1 MICINVDGTNVFC
14 HASKRTTCSDVIKMA
29 IPRQTSCNYVL
40 YESRDGVEKM
50 VDFRTRIHK
59 LVRSWGTE
67 KGQYSLV
74 ARPDRSARLTA
85 KLAAISKAKK
95 KLQRLRSVLVKGDMK
110 SNKLDGYHGDNMSV
124 DVNKVYKKNITIES
138 DFVCSRRLNV
148 PYPPTPRSC
157 GDGVDDCSLSIALP
171 VRGCGD
177 GIDYDS
183 HDVSDFGFISRGDL
197 DTGFISDDISVC
209 TQEDLNQCFIDSSE
223 IRSCDETLCD
233 VSSALCDLELNIVD
247 DHDITSGT
255 MAHIKDLFC
264 RNGVARKGD
273 EELESFMNSFVARG
287 RE

>member
-14 HASKRTTCSDVIKMA
+14 HISKRTTCSDVINMA
-29 IPRQTSCNYVL
+29 IPQQTKCTFVM

-50 VDFRTRIHK
+50 VDFNTRIKK

-74 ARPDRSARLTA
+74 ARPDRSTRITA
-85 KLAAISKAKK
+85 KMAAISKAKK
-95 KLQRLRSVLVKGDMK
+95 KLQRLRSVLVKGEMK
-110 SNKLDGYHGDNMSV
+110 SNKLDGYHGDNMN
-124 DVNKVYKKNITIES
+124 DGINKVYKKNITIER
-138 DFVCSRRLNV
+138 DFVCSRRLSV
-148 PYPPTPRSC
+148 TSPRTRTC
-157 GDGVDDCSLSIALP
+157 GDGADACSLSIELP
-171 VRGCGD
+171 VRECGD
-177 GIDYDS
+177 CINYDS
-183 HDVSDFGFISRGDL
+183 DDMSDFGFISRGDL

-223 IRSCDETLCD
+223 IRCCDEKLCD
-233 VSSALCDLELNIVD
+233 ASSALCDLERNIVD

>member
-29 IPRQTSCNYVL
+29 ITRQTSCNYVL

-95 KLQRLRSVLVKGDMK
+95 KLQRLRSVLVKGEVK
-110 SNKLDGYHGDNMSV
+110 SNKLDGYHGDNMNAGI
-124 DVNKVYKKNITIES
+124 NKVYKKNITIER
-138 DFVCSRRLNV
+138 DFVCSRRLSV
-148 PYPPTPRSC
+148 PSPRTRTH
-157 GDGVDDCSLSIALP
+157 GDGADACSLSIELP
-171 VRGCGD
+171 VRECGD
-177 GIDYDS
+177 CINYDS
-183 HDVSDFGFISRGDL
+183 DDMSDFGFISRGDL

-209 TQEDLNQCFIDSSE
+209 TQEDLNLCFIDSSDNSDCE
-223 IRSCDETLCD
+223 QT
-233 VSSALCDLELNIVD
+233 LCDLERNIVE

-255 MAHIKDLFC
+255 MARIKDLFC
-264 RNGVARKGD
+264 RNGVARTGD